1 MNNDEFSKPVLRAPK
16 TAKELLDIYFL
27 DMRSALLETAAA
39 MDRIQRAESGNEIM
53 EDPRM
58 QQLIDSLEILKSRKE
73 GRAEAFL
80 RLLSD
85 PIGE

>member
-1 MNNDEFSKPVLRAPK
+1 MNNDKFSKSVLRSPK
-16 TAKELLDIYFL
+16 TAGELLDIYFL

-39 MDRIQRAESGNEIM
+39 MDRIQRAENGNEIM

-58 QQLIDSLEILKSRKE
+58 KQLHDSLEILKSRKE

-85 PIGE
+85 PFGE